1 MFGKRRKGSPS
12 TLLSACQVMS
22 AILCPKLT
30 WKVPSGEILLSGKKQ
45 MNKKKH
51 KTVYERMEGKAEV
64 KPAKTGR
71 VIRKS
76 VLQLK
81 WKY

>member
-1 MFGKRRKGSPS
+1 MP
-12 TLLSACQVMS
+12 

-30 WKVPSGEILLSGKKQ
+30 WKVPSGETLLSGKKQ
-45 MNKKKH
+45 MNNKKNKVH
-51 KTVYERMEGKAEV
+51 ERMEGKAEL

-71 VIRKS
+71 VIRKV